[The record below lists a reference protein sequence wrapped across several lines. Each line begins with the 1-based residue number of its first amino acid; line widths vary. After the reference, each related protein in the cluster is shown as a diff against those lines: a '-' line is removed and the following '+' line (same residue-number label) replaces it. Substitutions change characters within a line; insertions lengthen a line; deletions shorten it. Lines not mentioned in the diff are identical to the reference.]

1 MRIAILGATSEIA
14 KDLILSFSD
23 KSSNDL
29 VLFSR
34 DRSLIEAW
42 CRKVGIKES
51 YQCLEYPSLSTDNAF
66 DAVINFVGSGDPAK
80 TLAMGSNIFDINQKY
95 DDLVLDYL
103 KENPYCRYLYMSSG
117 SAYGSSFESPANQ
130 QTKSLIDINNF
141 QSQDFYSFSKIY
153 SECRHRLL
161 KDYMIVDIRI
171 FNYFSST
178 QDLNSN
184 FLIADIIR
192 TILSDKLLTV
202 SSDNISRDFL
212 HPDDFYQLV
221 NVILLSP
228 PVNDV
233 VDAYTLSP
241 VNKIELLDSMRVN
254 FGLNYAVSQSTTNV
268 NSARFKLNYYSLNKR
283 AADFGYS
290 PFFSSMSGVL
300 QQTKKILEVQ
310 KLLSESRK

>member
-1 MRIAILGATSEIA
+1 
-14 KDLILSFSD
+14 
-23 KSSNDL
+23 
-29 VLFSR
+29 
-34 DRSLIEAW
+34 
-42 CRKVGIKES
+42 
-51 YQCLEYPSLSTDNAF
+51 
-66 DAVINFVGSGDPAK
+66 
-80 TLAMGSNIFDINQKY
+80 
-95 DDLVLDYL
+95 
-103 KENPYCRYLYMSSG
+103 
-117 SAYGSSFESPANQ
+117 
-130 QTKSLIDINNF
+130 
-141 QSQDFYSFSKIY
+141 
-153 SECRHRLL
+153 
-161 KDYMIVDIRI
+161 MIVDIRI